1 MSEAGEVKSSWVA
14 TCVGRSG
21 GVRGR
26 LSSNGK
32 WGNSGYVEESKS
44 VGLVSPEEGRGRGGW
59 CSRGRDSL
67 CTHLLTQNPTFDSNL
82 LPPPLPATCYSLI
95 SWYGNES
102 SMVGRGRQETSLD
115 GSFSLILQGA
125 LESSLTSACVR
136 LKVKNWLPR
145 A

>member
-44 VGLVSPEEGRGRGGW
+44 VGLVSPEEGRGRGCFGIEHEI
-59 CSRGRDSL
+59 DA
-67 CTHLLTQNPTFDSNL
+67 CTCT
-82 LPPPLPATCYSLI
+82 
-95 SWYGNES
+95 
-102 SMVGRGRQETSLD
+102 
-115 GSFSLILQGA
+115 
-125 LESSLTSACVR
+125 
-136 LKVKNWLPR
+136 
-145 A
+145 